1 MPRGVWGALGGLPR
15 YGKRVEIE
23 QTALPGIGLKHE
35 FATQS
40 GRRIAVVSHRAGRR
54 DLVIYDR
61 FDPDRACEA
70 IQLNDEEAD
79 ALVELLGAPRI
90 VQRLNDL
97 HREVEGL
104 VSLQLPI
111 LGGSPYDGRTLGEAR
126 IRTRTGASV
135 VAVVRAGQVHASP
148 TPDFSFAAGD
158 VVVVVGDEENTS
170 AVADILTDG

>member
-1 MPRGVWGALGGLPR
+1 MVD
-15 YGKRVEIE
+15 IE

-35 FATQS
+35 FTTRS
-40 GRRIAVVSHRAGRR
+40 GRRIAVVSHRTGRR
-54 DLVIYDR
+54 DLVIYDKT
-61 FDPDRACEA
+61 DPDQACETV
-70 IQLNDEEAD
+70 QLNDEEAD

-111 LGGSPYDGRTLGEAR
+111 SPDSPYAGRPMGDAR

-135 VAVVRAGQVHASP
+135 VAIVRGSQVIASP
-148 TPDFSFAAGD
+148 TPDLPLAAGD
-158 VVVVVGDEENTS
+158 VVVVVGSRDSTS
-170 AVADILTDG
+170 AVADILNHG

>member
-1 MPRGVWGALGGLPR
+1 M
-15 YGKRVEIE
+15 EIE

-35 FATQS
+35 FTTHS
-40 GRRIAVVSHRAGRR
+40 GRRIGVVSHRTGRR
-54 DLVIYDR
+54 DLIIYDKS
-61 FDPDRACEA
+61 DPDRACENV
-70 IQLNDEEAD
+70 QLNDDEAD

-104 VSLQLPI
+104 MSVQLPI
-111 LGGSPYDGRTLGEAR
+111 SPGSPYDGRSLGDAR

-135 VAVVRAGQVHASP
+135 VAVVRSGQVNASP
-148 TPDFSFAAGD
+148 TPDFQFLAGD
-158 VVVVVGDEENTS
+158 VVVVVGDEDNTA

>member
-1 MPRGVWGALGGLPR
+1 V
-15 YGKRVEIE
+15 VDIE

-35 FATQS
+35 FTTRS
-40 GRRIAVVSHRAGRR
+40 GRRIAVVSHRTGRR
-54 DLVIYDR
+54 DLVIYDKT
-61 FDPDRACEA
+61 DPDQACETV
-70 IQLNDEEAD
+70 QLNDEEAE

-111 LGGSPYDGRTLGEAR
+111 PSDSPYAGRPMGDAR

-135 VAVVRAGQVHASP
+135 VAIVRGSQVIASP
-148 TPDFSFAAGD
+148 TPDLPLAAGD
-158 VVVVVGDEENTS
+158 VVVVVGSRDSTS
-170 AVADILTDG
+170 AVADILNHG

>member
-1 MPRGVWGALGGLPR
+1 M
-15 YGKRVEIE
+15 EIE

-35 FATQS
+35 FATQT
-40 GRRIAVVSHRAGRR
+40 GRRIAIVSHRSGRR

-61 FDPDRACEA
+61 ADADRACEA

-90 VQRLNDL
+90 VQRLNAL

-104 VSLQLPI
+104 ISLQLPI
-111 LGGSPYDGRTLGEAR
+111 MPGSPFDGRTLGDTR

-135 VAVVRAGQVHASP
+135 VAVVRGGQVHTSP
-148 TPDFSFAAGD
+148 GPDFPFAAGD
-158 VVVVVGDEENTS
+158 VVVVVGDEANTS
-170 AVADILTDG
+170 AAAEVLLEG

>member
-1 MPRGVWGALGGLPR
+1 MVD
-15 YGKRVEIE
+15 IE

-35 FATQS
+35 FTTRS
-40 GRRIAVVSHRAGRR
+40 GRRIAVVSHRTGRR
-54 DLVIYDR
+54 DLVIYDKT
-61 FDPDRACEA
+61 DPDQACETV
-70 IQLNDEEAD
+70 QLNDEEAE

-111 LGGSPYDGRTLGEAR
+111 PSDSPYAGRPMGDAR

-135 VAVVRAGQVHASP
+135 VAIVRGSQVIASP
-148 TPDFSFAAGD
+148 TPDLPLAAGD
-158 VVVVVGDEENTS
+158 VVVVVGSRDSTS
-170 AVADILTDG
+170 AVADILNHG

>member
-1 MPRGVWGALGGLPR
+1 MD
-15 YGKRVEIE
+15 IE

-35 FATQS
+35 FTTRS
-40 GRRIAVVSHRAGRR
+40 GRRIAVVSHRTGRR
-54 DLVIYDR
+54 DLVIYDKT
-61 FDPDRACEA
+61 DPDQACETV
-70 IQLNDEEAD
+70 QLNDEEAE

-111 LGGSPYDGRTLGEAR
+111 PSDSPYAGRPMGDAR

-135 VAVVRAGQVHASP
+135 VAIVRGSQVIASP
-148 TPDFSFAAGD
+148 TPDLPLAAGD
-158 VVVVVGDEENTS
+158 VVVVVGSRDSTS
-170 AVADILTDG
+170 AVADILNHG